1 MKKACLALADGT
13 VFEGISF
20 GAEGEAVGEV
30 VFNTCMSGYQEILTD
45 PSYKGQIVT
54 MTYPLIGNYGVN
66 PEDVESHRPCVE
78 GFIIKEGSVLPSNW
92 RARKSLEEYLQEYS
106 IVGIQGIDTRAL
118 TRHIRDRGAQEGV
131 VSTVDDVPES
141 LVAKA
146 KASPGLIG
154 RDLVKEVCCQAPFTW
169 SRAIWEWTRGDNE
182 PRTESGGPPG
192 SPRAEKEAAQ
202 LGLFESRRS
211 TPGHPGAARLHKV
224 VAYDCGIKWN
234 ILRQLVSSGCEVT
247 VVPASATAEQVLGL
261 NPNGIFLSN
270 GPGDPEGVPYL
281 IEAVRELIGKKPI
294 FGICLGHQII
304 GLALGGRTYKLKFG
318 HHGGNQP
325 VKDLTTGK
333 VEITSQNH
341 GFAVDMDSF
350 KTDLKGR
357 VLGDPED
364 IVLTHVNLNDNTC
377 EGLMHRR
384 LPLFSVQYHPEASPG
399 PHDASYL
406 FRRFV
411 EMMERE
417 RGLIGS
423 GACVQLQEGR

>member
-1 MKKACLALADGT
+1 MKRAVLALADGT
-13 VFEGISF
+13 VFEGTAY
-20 GAEGEAVGEV
+20 GAPGEAVGEV

-78 GFIIKEGSVLPSNW
+78 GFVIKEGSPLPSNW
-92 RARKSLEEYLQEYS
+92 RGRRSLEDYLSEYG

-118 TRHIRDRGAQEGV
+118 TRHIRDHGAQEGV
-131 VSTVDDVPES
+131 ISTTDLNPES
-141 LVAKA
+141 LVKKA

-154 RDLVKEVCCQAPFTW
+154 RDLVKEVCCEAPFTW
-169 SRAIWEWTRGDNE
+169 SQGKWEWPHGYGAPSAERRA
-182 PRTESGGPPG
+182 PGPV
-192 SPRAEKEAAQ
+192 KKDAQ
-202 LGLFESRRS
+202 LHLFDTRPPLISA
-211 TPGHPGAARLHKV
+211 PGARRFRV

-234 ILRQLVSSGCEVT
+234 ILRQLVSAGCEVM
-247 VVPASATAEQVLGL
+247 VVPASATADQVLAMD
-261 NPNGIFLSN
+261 PDGIFLSN

-281 IEAVRELIGKKPI
+281 IQAVRALIGKKPI

-325 VKDLTTGK
+325 VKDLTTDK

-341 GFAVDMDSF
+341 GFAVDMKSF
-350 KTDLKGR
+350 KAGPKGEI
-357 VLGDPED
+357 LGDPDD
-364 IVLTHVNLNDNTC
+364 IVLTHVNLNDYTC

-384 LPLFSVQYHPEASPG
+384 FPLFSVQYHPEASPG
-399 PHDASYL
+399 PHDAAYL
-406 FRRFV
+406 FHRFV
-411 EMMERE
+411 RMMER
-417 RGLIGS
+417 
-423 GACVQLQEGR
+423 GAAVLA